1 MDEGSGEDLTLP
13 RREFVMLK
21 SCLDVNACKNFG
33 AVKKYFS
40 LMHNIVDKFVGRTKY
55 LFVNEQS

>member
-21 SCLDVNACKNFG
+21 SCLDVVLARMSVLYKDIL
-33 AVKKYFS
+33 A
-40 LMHNIVDKFVGRTKY
+40 
-55 LFVNEQS
+55 